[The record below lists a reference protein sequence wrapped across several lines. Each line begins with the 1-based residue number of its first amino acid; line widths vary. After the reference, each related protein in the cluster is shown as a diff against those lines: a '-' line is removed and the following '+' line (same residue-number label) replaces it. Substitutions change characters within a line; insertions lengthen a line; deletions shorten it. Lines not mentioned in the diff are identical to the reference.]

1 MEKKSS
7 QSGAAETVTLALS
20 ALTCQKLGELQ
31 RALGKASLAEVAA
44 DAVEWYIR
52 FRSAPAVEVLDQLTP
67 RLRQVLQLI
76 GEGHTS
82 KEIAAKL
89 GISIKT
95 VEMHR
100 THLMKTLHIHGVADL
115 VRFSIR
121 TGLVNLE
128 D

>member
-1 MEKKSS
+1 MH
-7 QSGAAETVTLALS
+7 
-20 ALTCQKLGELQ
+20 
-31 RALGKASLAEVAA
+31 
-44 DAVEWYIR
+44 
-52 FRSAPAVEVLDQLTP
+52 P

-82 KEIAAKL
+82 KQIAAKL

-100 THLMKTLHIHGVADL
+100 TQLMKTLHIHGVADL

-121 TGLVNLE
+121 TGLVNLDDRSSE
-128 D
+128 SESV